1 MTETETID
9 STLLDRFS
17 ADLDAL
23 VSVDSRI
30 GVAVSGGPDS
40 LALLLL
46 AAAARPGRIE
56 AATIDHGLRPE
67 AAEEAAMV
75 ARVCGELGIEHS
87 ILTARWTE
95 LPETAIQ
102 ERARNQRYRL
112 LGYWAEERGLD
123 ALATAHHAEDQA
135 ETLLMRLARG
145 AGVKGLAGIRP
156 RSVSPG
162 AHVRLLRPLL
172 GWHRAELEQVCSSA
186 GVTPAQDP
194 SNHDQRFERVRVR
207 RALAELEWLDP
218 AAVAHSASNLAD
230 ADVALDW
237 AMRAEWDRSVTEKR
251 GSITYRPSGVPAEI
265 VRRIVARAIR
275 RLATEGDRDPRG
287 PELTRLVAALSGG
300 ETATLRGVRCSGGA
314 EWRFVPLPNRTR
326 PVDNLE

>member
-1 MTETETID
+1 MTENEID
-9 STLLDRFS
+9 SALLDRFS
-17 ADLDAL
+17 GDLDAL
-23 VSVDSRI
+23 IPRHVRI

-56 AATIDHGLRPE
+56 AATIDHGFRAE

-75 ARVCGELGIEHS
+75 GRVCDQLGVRHS

-102 ERARNQRYRL
+102 ERARSQRYRL

-145 AGVKGLAGIRP
+145 AGVRGLAGIRP

-172 GWHRAELEQVCSSA
+172 GWRRTELEQVCSAA
-186 GVTPAQDP
+186 GVTPAADP
-194 SNHDQRFERVRVR
+194 SNQDERFERVRVR
-207 RALAELEWLDP
+207 RALDGLEWLD
-218 AAVAHSASNLAD
+218 AGAVAQSAANLAD
-230 ADVALDW
+230 ADSALDW
-237 AMRAEWDRSVTEKR
+237 AMKAEWARSVTEKR
-251 GSITYRPSGVPAEI
+251 GSISYRPSGAPAEI
-265 VRRIVARAIR
+265 VRRIVGRAIR
-275 RLATEGDRDPRG
+275 RLATEGDHEPRG
-287 PELTRLVAALSGG
+287 PELTRLVSALTDG
-300 ETATLRGVRCSGGA
+300 ETATLRGVRCSGGL

-326 PVDNLE
+326 PVDNSE